1 MALYWICLHL
11 LMGRLCKKSSN
22 TLYYVSWSGVWHR
35 FVSIFS
41 WAGLRCAQVEICHK
55 EQLTGIRQICL
66 RAGLNALQSTLTP
79 ITGMSECI
87 LYLTLFLS
95 SISFHWVTATS
106 KQNKANFLLHTKH
119 LFQTQTYSG
128 QTHRKMH
135 TVICLEKSRGLS
147 ESVNIW

>member
-1 MALYWICLHL
+1 
-11 LMGRLCKKSSN
+11 MGRLCKKSSN
-22 TLYYVSWSGVWHR
+22 TLYYVSWCLTSVR
-35 FVSIFS
+35 FYLQLS
-41 WAGLRCAQVEICHK
+41 WPQVC
-55 EQLTGIRQICL
+55 TGRDLSQ
-66 RAGLNALQSTLTP
+66 RAAYWNKADLLEGWIKC
-79 ITGMSECI
+79 ITVHFNTDNSLCGMSKCI

-106 KQNKANFLLHTKH
+106 KQNKAKFLLHTKH

-147 ESVNIW
+147 ESVNI

>member
-1 MALYWICLHL
+1 
-11 LMGRLCKKSSN
+11 MGRLCKKSSN
-22 TLYYVSWSGVWHR
+22 TLYYVSWCLTSVR
-35 FVSIFS
+35 FYLQLS
-41 WAGLRCAQVEICHK
+41 WPQVC
-55 EQLTGIRQICL
+55 TGRDLSQ
-66 RAGLNALQSTLTP
+66 RAAYWNKADLLEGWIKC
-79 ITGMSECI
+79 ITVHFNTDNSLCGMSKCI

-135 TVICLEKSRGLS
+135 TVICLEKSSGLS
-147 ESVNIW
+147 ESVNI